1 MLKYRYRN
9 IIKGDMEMIWK
20 NFSVGL
26 SLRYNS
32 FMENIDAIFTDPLIS
47 IYVPGVQ
54 DSRYYMNNGD
64 LFFDIRAQYRFNKD
78 WKAQIGILNLMN
90 RLSSPRP
97 ALLSKPRSFMF
108 QISYELNWKCYY
120 ICQPLGGIAQLA
132 RALAWHARG
141 RRFDS
146 DYLH

>member
-1 MLKYRYRN
+1 MSYTSTSLDPSRKMLKYRYRN

-108 QISYELNWKCYY
+108 QISYELN
-120 ICQPLGGIAQLA
+120 
-132 RALAWHARG
+132 
-141 RRFDS
+141 
-146 DYLH
+146 

>member
-1 MLKYRYRN
+1 MK
-9 IIKGDMEMIWK
+9 IIYSK
-20 NFSVGL
+20 NAPDPIGPYSQAVLVNGL
-26 SLRYNS
+26 LYVSGQVAIDSKTQDLMTGS
-32 FMENIDAIFTDPLIS
+32 IETETTKVMENIDAIFTDPLIS

-54 DSRYYMNNGD
+54 DSRYYANNGD

-108 QISYELNWKCYY
+108 QISYELN
-120 ICQPLGGIAQLA
+120 
-132 RALAWHARG
+132 
-141 RRFDS
+141 
-146 DYLH
+146 